1 MKITASNSTDVD
13 IVSQQI
19 KDLNNT
25 IQGYEDKILNFVN
38 FIKKT
43 LMEKEKAT
51 NLSKACLNK
60 LNEHNE
66 DPKEEKN
73 ENKSFFEKKF
83 DEIKQLPQLL
93 NDENFL
99 NNYDENSKNKDT
111 PGASLKQGETHDNA
125 KMKNYSDHLNEL
137 LKGAKTEMSK
147 LGSNKNI
154 RSSLLDEMKK
164 ANEQIKSIEIKIKA
178 YYDVLKIS
186 ISSLGI
192 DKNKLLL
199 IEVDTTK
206 KKIVEEMNIMKMRF
220 LENIHIQSNFEKEKD
235 KRNKNYQSSLQGL
248 LNNSIMFLEDI
259 GKKILDL
266 KGNTNNNLKFRLEK
280 LNSETQE
287 YKIKLEEFDFFNYQK
302 SDELLNSF
310 NSTISICKQNNYL
323 MGKILSLSES
333 LYVNKLDQVFNS
345 KINNK
350 PKRNKNMRENEDKI

>member
-1 MKITASNSTDVD
+1 
-13 IVSQQI
+13 
-19 KDLNNT
+19 
-25 IQGYEDKILNFVN
+25 
-38 FIKKT
+38 
-43 LMEKEKAT
+43 
-51 NLSKACLNK
+51 
-60 LNEHNE
+60 
-66 DPKEEKN
+66 
-73 ENKSFFEKKF
+73 
-83 DEIKQLPQLL
+83 
-93 NDENFL
+93 
-99 NNYDENSKNKDT
+99 
-111 PGASLKQGETHDNA
+111 
-125 KMKNYSDHLNEL
+125 
-137 LKGAKTEMSK
+137 
-147 LGSNKNI
+147 
-154 RSSLLDEMKK
+154 
-164 ANEQIKSIEIKIKA
+164 
-178 YYDVLKIS
+178 
-186 ISSLGI
+186 
-192 DKNKLLL
+192 
-199 IEVDTTK
+199 
-206 KKIVEEMNIMKMRF
+206 MNIMKMRF